1 MAGAMA
7 PTIPDDGVASFQA
20 ESATDRASAA
30 AAPPAQAWPSAG
42 KAWFAL
48 FAIVLATFLNF
59 FDQTVFG
66 MLAQRIKQD
75 FALSDEALGFLGGPA
90 SVIFFVVVG
99 IPLARLADIYPR
111 RLVLAGGMLATATI
125 MAAGGLAQGFGQ
137 FVGSRMFLGAGGS
150 AHAPASYS
158 LLADFFPP
166 KKITRA
172 FAVLQLGFIG
182 GTTVGVALGGKL
194 IMMLAGMPDP
204 VILGL
209 QVHSWQLILLG
220 EALAG
225 VLVAMLLLAI
235 REPARRGVPPAARPH
250 STASAASTDSLGRR
264 VLAFTGLDAMRAI
277 HARGRVYYPLFLGLA
292 LAAIETFGLAFW
304 RVPFMI
310 RTYGW
315 NEGRI
320 GMVMAPMLLASSLL
334 GIFLGGAFVEWMA
347 RRYKDANVRC
357 AAILFGLVTVC
368 AITSPLMPTGEASLA
383 VMALGGMF
391 GLAGAVPQNAAIQRI
406 APNAMRGQVTAIYL
420 FMFTFFGAMGS
431 FVVGVVAQ
439 RVVGVE
445 AQLWK
450 ALVIT
455 AAGLLPIAT
464 ISMILAIRPYREEVA
479 RLEAQGR

>member
-7 PTIPDDGVASFQA
+7 PTIPDDGVAALQA
-20 ESATDRASAA
+20 EAAFDSESAVPTTQPWPAA
-30 AAPPAQAWPSAG
+30 GA
-42 KAWFAL
+42 AWFAL

-125 MAAGGLAQGFGQ
+125 MALGGMAQSFGQ

-194 IMMLAGMPDP
+194 IMWLAGRPDP
-204 VILGL
+204 VLLGL
-209 QVHSWQLILLG
+209 RIHSWQLILLG
-220 EALAG
+220 EAVAG
-225 VLVAMLLLAI
+225 VLAALLLLAI
-235 REPARRGVPPAARPH
+235 REPARRGHQPAARQGGV
-250 STASAASTDSLGRR
+250 AAETSLGRR
-264 VLAFTGLDAMRAI
+264 VVAFTGLDAVRAI

-320 GMVMAPMLLASSLL
+320 GMVMAPMLLVSSLL
-334 GIFLGGAFVEWMA
+334 GIFLGGVFVEWMA
-347 RRYKDANVRC
+347 KRHKDANVRC
-357 AAILFGLVTVC
+357 AAILFALVTIC
-368 AITSPLMPTGEASLA
+368 AITAPLMPTGETSLA
-383 VMALGGMF
+383 VLALGGMF

-406 APNAMRGQVTAIYL
+406 APNEMRGQVTAIYL

-439 RVVGVE
+439 RIVGVE

-450 ALVIT
+450 ALVIV
-455 AAGLLPIAT
+455 AGALLPIAT
-464 ISMILAIRPYREEVA
+464 VSMILAIRPYREEVA